1 MVAGHPQTFQGPF
14 GRCRAK
20 KQRGKGKPPWSR
32 FFGRPLR
39 KRTAA
44 GSGTLVLCSGWII
57 TTIMYVLGSQVSP
70 YRANTHAEA
79 VGSPWAMTRLAHV
92 RSMEG
97 GGMLVKTR

>member
-1 MVAGHPQTFQGPF
+1 M
-14 GRCRAK
+14 
-20 KQRGKGKPPWSR
+20 
-32 FFGRPLR
+32 
-39 KRTAA
+39 
-44 GSGTLVLCSGWII
+44 LCSGWSI